1 MKTANLS
8 NKSYKDLAKDV
19 DYIAYLL
26 TKYEYE
32 EDYGRSIESAWEE
45 DKYLYRQEY
54 ATSSLVYPDDV
65 DLMVEDDHKDYQDR
79 ANKHFDEADKLKP
92 KINEYIKEYG
102 KDVIDV
108 IKDFAGTDLMYL
120 DEKFKYQELMCK
132 YLGDILKDQAINP
145 DLLRDMMNIPE
156 DMNLFEL
163 LVEHYGPED
172 ELDLNGPD
180 DIKTP
185 EYPKIIPEFIP
196 AMFGELSSYGI
207 DAPNVLLSCQNE
219 DIVLETLRCVDFI
232 NDHFYPGFEKSGYF
246 INGYKNSSNLEINA
260 AANGLERYGNVYFT
274 LPDPEEE
281 FECPEPDWVDI
292 EH

>member
-1 MKTANLS
+1 MKVANSS

-32 EDYGRSIESAWEE
+32 IDYGNSIESAWEE
-45 DKYLYRQEY
+45 DKYLCRYEY
-54 ATSSLVYPDDV
+54 STSPLVYPGDV
-65 DLMVEDDHKDYQDR
+65 DSMIEDEHKDYKNR
-79 ANKHFDEADKLKP
+79 ANKHYDEADKLKP
-92 KINEYIKEYG
+92 KIDKYIEEYG

-108 IKDFAGTDLMYL
+108 IKDFVGTNLVYL
-120 DEKFKYQELMCK
+120 KEDFEYQELMCK

-145 DLLRDMMNIPE
+145 DLLRNMMNIPK
-156 DMNLFEL
+156 DPDLFFL

-172 ELDLNGPD
+172 KDFASVI

-185 EYPKIIPEFIP
+185 AYPKIIPEFIP
-196 AMFGELSSYGI
+196 AMFGEFSSYGI
-207 DAPNVLLSCQNE
+207 DAPSVLLSCQNE

-232 NDHFYPGFEKSGYF
+232 NDHFSPGFEKSGYF
-246 INGYKNSSNLEINA
+246 INGYKNSPNPEINA

-274 LPDPEEE
+274 LPDPEAEL
-281 FECPEPDWVDI
+281 ECPEPDWDDI
-292 EH
+292 EQ